1 VGINKNIKLIINYV
15 VGPLLLLLICYHL
28 YRQISTSP
36 HLSVDQHVIEESI
49 KSNGMLLPLLSFLL
63 MFVQWGI
70 EAWKWKIMMHTTS
83 FSIKWTTSLKMIFAG
98 LSFSFV
104 TPNRLGEFIGR
115 VFYLPSEKRAI
126 GTAFTVYNTIIQ
138 ISVYGFFA
146 ATAFYYFDSSLLL
159 NKMPEAFSSVLY
171 VLNKISL
178 FVSLLCI
185 IFFFTQ
191 HRILIIL
198 SRFGFLQ
205 KFKNILNECA
215 QIKIDASL
223 VLVGLTMLKS
233 IVFIVQ
239 YWLIFSWLG
248 VDISFLSA
256 FVGVSL
262 MVFGLVVVPTVSF
275 LEIGLRWEFSYLLF
289 SVYTS
294 NLLGITIG
302 ATIIWLLNVALPALI
317 GAFWLMF
324 RPVVRHDK

>member
-1 VGINKNIKLIINYV
+1 
-15 VGPLLLLLICYHL
+15 
-28 YRQISTSP
+28 
-36 HLSVDQHVIEESI
+36 
-49 KSNGMLLPLLSFLL
+49 
-63 MFVQWGI
+63 
-70 EAWKWKIMMHTTS
+70 
-83 FSIKWTTSLKMIFAG
+83 
-98 LSFSFV
+98 
-104 TPNRLGEFIGR
+104 
-115 VFYLPSEKRAI
+115 
-126 GTAFTVYNTIIQ
+126 
-138 ISVYGFFA
+138 
-146 ATAFYYFDSSLLL
+146 
-159 NKMPEAFSSVLY
+159 
-171 VLNKISL
+171 
-178 FVSLLCI
+178 
-185 IFFFTQ
+185 
-191 HRILIIL
+191 
-198 SRFGFLQ
+198 
-205 KFKNILNECA
+205 
-215 QIKIDASL
+215 

>member
-1 VGINKNIKLIINYV
+1 
-15 VGPLLLLLICYHL
+15 
-28 YRQISTSP
+28 
-36 HLSVDQHVIEESI
+36 
-49 KSNGMLLPLLSFLL
+49 
-63 MFVQWGI
+63 
-70 EAWKWKIMMHTTS
+70 
-83 FSIKWTTSLKMIFAG
+83 
-98 LSFSFV
+98 
-104 TPNRLGEFIGR
+104 
-115 VFYLPSEKRAI
+115 
-126 GTAFTVYNTIIQ
+126 
-138 ISVYGFFA
+138 
-146 ATAFYYFDSSLLL
+146 
-159 NKMPEAFSSVLY
+159 MPEAFSSVLY
-171 VLNKISL
+171 VLHKISL
-178 FVSLLCI
+178 FVSLLCV

-205 KFKNILNECA
+205 KFKNILNECL
-215 QIKIDASL
+215 QIKIDTSL

-248 VDISFLSA
+248 VEISFFSA